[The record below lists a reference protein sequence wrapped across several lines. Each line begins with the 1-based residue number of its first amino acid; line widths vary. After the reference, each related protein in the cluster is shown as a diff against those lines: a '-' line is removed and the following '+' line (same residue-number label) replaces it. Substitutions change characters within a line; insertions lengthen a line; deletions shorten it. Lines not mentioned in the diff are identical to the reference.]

1 MKTFS
6 YQTESGLVAPQ
17 AVADVDQLVINRR
30 AGTFFLKFLIWAN
43 IDAQQDA
50 RPPIGEIV
58 MQLSGD
64 EAQALKEQQCQLYG
78 ALERAAFAIAEKLF
92 PDDAKDC

>member
-17 AVADVDQLVINRR
+17 AVADVDQLVINRS
-30 AGTFFLKFLIWAN
+30 AGTFFLKFLIWAS
-43 IDAQQDA
+43 IQAKQDA
-50 RPPIGEIV
+50 RPHIGEIV

-64 EAQALKEQQCQLYG
+64 EAQELKSQQGKLYA
-78 ALERAAFAIAEKLF
+78 ALECAAFGVAAKLF

>member
-17 AVADVDQLVINRR
+17 AVADVDQLVINRS
-30 AGTFFLKFLIWAN
+30 AGTFFLKFMIWAN
-43 IDAQQDA
+43 MEAKQDA

-64 EAQALKEQQCQLYG
+64 EAQALKTQQGQLYG
-78 ALERAAFAIAEKLF
+78 ALERAAFAVAANLF
-92 PDDAKDC
+92 PSDATDC